1 MQRLERYLDRR
12 RHRREPKKHD
22 FLVTVRRVP
31 EERRRVL
38 TENKSSK
45 ENWSINC
52 QQWNARKHGGRFCL
66 NCKRLKAF
74 LFASGYPGGCPTPSP
89 PRSHFLFAGGLK
101 SSPSNFSSFPTI
113 SGNETRMAR
122 NFAPEFNFNVRM
134 DEDHFPDGL
143 CMLHA
148 QKAQQAEQRQMAAAM
163 KASKKHEKAYT
174 AMKTMQDIESNSV
187 SNSVSPTTTVGYYSD
202 DARSARSSDG
212 NESSSSKTSRKPQKK
227 GGKSKSGKGGKS
239 NSHSPKAVRRRV
251 K

>member
-1 MQRLERYLDRR
+1 
-12 RHRREPKKHD
+12 
-22 FLVTVRRVP
+22 
-31 EERRRVL
+31 
-38 TENKSSK
+38 
-45 ENWSINC
+45 
-52 QQWNARKHGGRFCL
+52 
-66 NCKRLKAF
+66 
-74 LFASGYPGGCPTPSP
+74 
-89 PRSHFLFAGGLK
+89 
-101 SSPSNFSSFPTI
+101 
-113 SGNETRMAR
+113 MAR

-163 KASKKHEKAYT
+163 KASKKHEMAYT

-187 SNSVSPTTTVGYYSD
+187 SNSVSPATTVGYYSD